1 MLEKSIFNI
10 GKSDYRGHPSLFLG
24 QEAGLFDTVNKQFP
38 KVWDNYKNM
47 KSLDWDEL
55 EFDFK
60 SCNTEFK
67 SRPAGMTRRM
77 ISTLGWQWEGDSV
90 ASRTVLPIMAP
101 FISAPELQA
110 AWGRITDNEVLHAA
124 TYSEIVRYSFDNP
137 HEVLTEVLKI
147 KESLSRLK
155 TVSDVMAKV
164 YRVSHEY
171 ALGMRENNQD
181 TYNHIYLFVVA
192 LLCLER
198 IQFMGSFAITF
209 AIGEVG
215 AFMPIVKAVQR
226 IAQDELEVHV
236 DLNKIIL
243 ANEHKTE
250 RGRIARKETLSQVR
264 AMVRECLGAEQAWVD
279 YQDLDHDPL
288 VGLNGRLLR
297 EWNCLSAGDVYDSL
311 ELLPDSDLV
320 IPKKNPIGFMT
331 NWLDMSKTQAAVQ
344 EQQNAQYKVN
354 VITRNDDGKIYAG
367 DF

>member
-1 MLEKSIFNI
+1 MLEKSIFNV

-24 QEAGLFDTVNKQFP
+24 QEPGLFDTVNRNFP
-38 KVWDNYKNM
+38 KVWENYKNM

-55 EFDFK
+55 EFDFRT
-60 SCNTEFK
+60 CNLEFK
-67 SRPAGMTRRM
+67 ARPPAITRRM
-77 ISTLGWQWEGDSV
+77 ISTLAWQWEGDSV

-124 TYSEIVRYSFDNP
+124 TYSEIVRFSFDNP
-137 HEVLTEVLKI
+137 HEVLAEVLKI

-171 ALGMRENNQD
+171 ALSMRENNQD

-209 AIGEVG
+209 AIGEIG
-215 AFMPIVKAVQR
+215 AFMPIVKAVQK
-226 IAQDELEVHV
+226 IAQDEFEVHV
-236 DLNKIIL
+236 DLNRIIL

-250 RGRIARKETLSQVR
+250 RGRIARKETLPQVR
-264 AMVRECLGAEQAWVD
+264 AMVRECLNAEQTWVD

-297 EWNCLSAGDVYDSL
+297 EWNLLSAGDVYDTL
-311 ELLPDSDLV
+311 EMLPDSDLV
-320 IPKKNPIGFMT
+320 IPKKNPIGFMA
-331 NWLDMSKTQAAVQ
+331 NWLDISKTQAAVQ
-344 EQQNAQYKVN
+344 EQQNGQYKVN
-354 VITRNDDGKIYAG
+354 IMTRDDEDKAYIA

>member
-1 MLEKSIFNI
+1 MLNQTIFNT
-10 GKSDYRGHPSLFLG
+10 GKSDYQGHPSLFLG
-24 QEAGLFDTVNKQFP
+24 QPAGLFDTVNRSFP
-38 KVWDNYKNM
+38 KVWENYKNM

-60 SCNTEFK
+60 TCNLEFK
-67 SRPAGMTRRM
+67 TRPASITRRM
-77 ISTLGWQWEGDSV
+77 ISTLAWQWEGDSV

-137 HEVLTEVLKI
+137 HEVLGEVLKI

-155 TVSDVMAKV
+155 VVSDVMADV

-171 ALGMRENNQD
+171 ALGLRKNDQD
-181 TYNHIYLFVVA
+181 TYNHIYLFVVV

-209 AIGEVG
+209 AIGELG
-215 AFMPIVKAVQR
+215 AFMPIVKAVQK
-226 IAQDELEVHV
+226 IAQDEFEVHV
-236 DLNKIIL
+236 DLNRIIL
-243 ANEHKTE
+243 AIEHKTE
-250 RGRIARKETLSQVR
+250 RGRIARRETLPRVR
-264 AMVRECLGAEQAWVD
+264 AMVRECLNAEQTWVD

-297 EWNCLSAGDVYDSL
+297 EWNLLSAGDVYDTL
-311 ELLPDSDLV
+311 EILPDSDLV
-320 IPKKNPIGFMT
+320 IPKKNPIGFMA
-331 NWLDMSKTQAAVQ
+331 NWLDISKTQTAPQ
-344 EQQNAQYKVN
+344 EIQNGQYKVN
-354 VITRNDDGKIYAG
+354 VIQRTDENKVYDAN
-367 DF
+367 F